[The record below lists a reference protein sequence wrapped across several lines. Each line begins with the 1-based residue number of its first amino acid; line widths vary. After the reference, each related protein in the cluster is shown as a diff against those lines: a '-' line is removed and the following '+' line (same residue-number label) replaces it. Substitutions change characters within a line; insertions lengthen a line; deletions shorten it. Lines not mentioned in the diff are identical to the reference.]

1 VVENKMKR
9 ALITGI
15 SGFVGRHLRDE
26 LIREGWDVYGFD
38 IRPAGENVF
47 VGDLSD
53 RAALTRAVADCQPD
67 AVFHLAGIIK
77 SQDPQAYYISNLFG
91 ALNLLDAVMQME
103 KRPKVLLAS
112 SSAVYGLTKSAR
124 PITERSPLRPVTEY
138 AVSKAAQETAALR
151 YHYAFG
157 LDVVIA
163 RMFNLLGP
171 GQSPDLACSAFARQI
186 ALAEISDQNEIV
198 TGNLDA
204 KRDFVDVRDA
214 ARAFAMLTEKGEAG
228 QTYNV
233 CSGNTV
239 AIQECLSEMMLRS
252 KKQLSARVDP
262 ARIQKNDIHVQ
273 VGSFHKLKKVTGW
286 NPRIPLHESL
296 ADLLDDW
303 RERIKSDAQPAFSNA
318 GAGHNVVLR

>member
-1 VVENKMKR
+1 MKR

-15 SGFVGRHLRDE
+15 SGFVGKYLRDE

-53 RAALTRAVADCQPD
+53 RVALSRAVADCQPD

-77 SQDPQAYYISNLFG
+77 SHDLQAYYTSNLFG
-91 ALNLLDAVMQME
+91 TLNLLDVVMQME
-103 KRPKVLLAS
+103 KRPKIVLAS
-112 SSAVYGLTKSAR
+112 SSAVYGLTKSVR

-138 AVSKAAQETAALR
+138 AVSKVAQETAALR

-157 LDVVIA
+157 LDVVIV

-186 ALAEISDQNEIV
+186 ALAEISEQNEIV

-214 ARAFAMLTEKGEAG
+214 ARAFALLAEKGEAG

-233 CSGNTV
+233 CSGNAV

-252 KKQLSARVDP
+252 KKPLSARVDP
-262 ARIQKNDIHVQ
+262 ARVQKNDVPVQ
-273 VGSFHKLKKVTGW
+273 VGSFQKLHKATGW

-296 ADLLDDW
+296 ADLLNDW
-303 RERIKSDAQPAFSNA
+303 RERVK
-318 GAGHNVVLR
+318 VELK

>member
-1 VVENKMKR
+1 MKR

-15 SGFVGRHLRDE
+15 SGFVGKHLREE
-26 LIREGWDVYGFD
+26 LLRAGWQVFGFD

-67 AVFHLAGIIK
+67 VVFHLAGVIK
-77 SQDPQAYYISNLFG
+77 SSDPQAYYTSNLFG
-91 ALNLLDAVMQME
+91 ALNLLDVVLQME
-103 KRPKVLLAS
+103 KRPKVVLAS
-112 SSAVYGLTKSAR
+112 SSAVYGLTKSTR
-124 PITERSPLRPVTEY
+124 PVTERSPLRPITEY
-138 AVSKAAQETAALR
+138 AVSKVVQETAALR

-157 LDVVIA
+157 LDVVIV

-186 ALAEISDQNEIV
+186 VLAEISEQNEII

-214 ARAFAMLTEKGEAG
+214 ARAFAMLAEKGEAG
-228 QTYNV
+228 QIYNV
-233 CSGNTV
+233 CSGNAVT
-239 AIQECLSEMMLRS
+239 IQGCLSEMMLRS

-262 ARIQKNDIHVQ
+262 ARVQKNDVPVQ
-273 VGSFHKLKKVTGW
+273 VGSFQKLNKVTGW
-286 NPRIPLHESL
+286 NPHIPLNESL
-296 ADLLDDW
+296 ADLLNDW
-303 RERIKSDAQPAFSNA
+303 RERVKVESK
-318 GAGHNVVLR
+318 

>member
-1 VVENKMKR
+1 MR

-15 SGFVGRHLRDE
+15 SGFVGRHLREE
-26 LIREGWDVYGFD
+26 LLREGWQVYGFD
-38 IRPAGENVF
+38 IRPAGGNVF
-47 VGDLSD
+47 IGDLSD

-77 SQDPQAYYISNLFG
+77 SADSEAYYKSNLFG
-91 ALNLLDAVMQME
+91 MLNLLDAVMQME
-103 KRPKVLLAS
+103 KRPKVVLAS

-138 AVSKAAQETAALR
+138 AVSKVAQETAALR

-157 LDVVIA
+157 LDVVIV

-186 ALAEISDQNEIV
+186 ALAEISEQSEIV

-214 ARAFAMLTEKGEAG
+214 ARAFVLLAEKGEAG
-228 QTYNV
+228 RTYNV
-233 CSGNTV
+233 CSGNAV
-239 AIQECLSEMMLRS
+239 AIQQCLSEMMS
-252 KKQLSARVDP
+252 KSNRQLSARVDP
-262 ARIQKNDIHVQ
+262 ARVQKNDVPVQ
-273 VGSFHKLKKVTGW
+273 VGSYQKLHKVTGW
-286 NPRIPLHESL
+286 SPKISL
-296 ADLLDDW
+296 KQSLSDLLDDW
-303 RERIKSDAQPAFSNA
+303 RERVKEVESK
-318 GAGHNVVLR
+318 

>member
-1 VVENKMKR
+1 MKR
-9 ALITGI
+9 AFITGI

-26 LIREGWDVYGFD
+26 IIREGWDVFGFD

-77 SQDPQAYYISNLFG
+77 STDPQAYYTSNLFG
-91 ALNLLDAVMQME
+91 TLNLLDAIMQME
-103 KRPKVLLAS
+103 KRPKVVLAS
-112 SSAVYGLTKSAR
+112 SSAVYGLTRGAR

-138 AVSKAAQETAALR
+138 AVSKVAQETAALR
-151 YHYAFG
+151 YHYAFE
-157 LDVVIA
+157 LDVVIV

-186 ALAEISDQNEIV
+186 ALAEISEQNEIV
-198 TGNLDA
+198 TGNLNA

-214 ARAFAMLTEKGEAG
+214 ACAFAMLAEKGEAG

-233 CSGNTV
+233 CSGNAV
-239 AIQECLSEMMLRS
+239 AIQQCLNEMMFRS
-252 KKQLSARVDP
+252 KKQVSARVDP
-262 ARIQKNDIHVQ
+262 ARVQKNDVPVQ
-273 VGSFHKLKKVTGW
+273 VGGFQKLHKATGW
-286 NPRIPLHESL
+286 NPRIPLTESL
-296 ADLLDDW
+296 ADLLNDW
-303 RERIKSDAQPAFSNA
+303 RERVKVESK
-318 GAGHNVVLR
+318 

>member
-1 VVENKMKR
+1 MKR

-26 LIREGWDVYGFD
+26 LIREGWHVFGFD
-38 IRPAGENVF
+38 IRPAGEDVF

-53 RAALTRAVADCQPD
+53 RAVLTRAVADCQPD

-77 SQDPQAYYISNLFG
+77 SQDPQAYYTSNLFG
-91 ALNLLDAVMQME
+91 TLNLLDAVLHME
-103 KRPKVLLAS
+103 KRPKVVLAS

-138 AVSKAAQETAALR
+138 AVSKVAQETAALR

-157 LDVVIA
+157 LDVVIV

-186 ALAEISDQNEIV
+186 VLAEISEQNEIV

-214 ARAFAMLTEKGEAG
+214 ARAFALLAEKGEAG

-233 CSGNTV
+233 CSENAV
-239 AIQECLSEMMLRS
+239 AIQECLSEMMLKS
-252 KKQLSARVDP
+252 KKQVSARVDA
-262 ARIQKNDIHVQ
+262 ARVQKNDVPVQ
-273 VGSFHKLKKVTGW
+273 VGSFQKLHKAAGW
-286 NPRIPLHESL
+286 NPRIPLNESL
-296 ADLLDDW
+296 ADLLNDW
-303 RERIKSDAQPAFSNA
+303 RERVK
-318 GAGHNVVLR
+318 VELK

>member
-1 VVENKMKR
+1 MTR

-15 SGFVGRHLRDE
+15 SGFVGRHLQEE
-26 LIREGWDVYGFD
+26 LLREGWNVFGFD
-38 IRPAGENVF
+38 IRPAGENIF

-53 RAALTRAVADCQPD
+53 RAALTRAMAGCQPD
-67 AVFHLAGIIK
+67 VVFHLAGIIK
-77 SQDPQAYYISNLFG
+77 STDSEAYYKSNLFG
-91 ALNLLDAVMQME
+91 TLNLLDAVVQME
-103 KRPKVLLAS
+103 KRPKIVLAS

-138 AVSKAAQETAALR
+138 AVSKVAQETATLR

-157 LDVVIA
+157 LDVVIV

-171 GQSPDLACSAFARQI
+171 GQSRDLACSAFARQI
-186 ALAEISDQNEIV
+186 ALAEISEQNEIV

-214 ARAFAMLTEKGEAG
+214 ARAFALLAEKGEAG

-233 CSGNTV
+233 CSGNAV
-239 AIQECLSEMMLRS
+239 AIQQCLSEMILRS

-262 ARIQKNDIHVQ
+262 ARVQKNDVPVQ
-273 VGSFHKLKKVTGW
+273 IGSFQKLQKAAGW
-286 NPRIPLHESL
+286 NPRIPLNESL
-296 ADLLDDW
+296 TDLLNDW
-303 RERIKSDAQPAFSNA
+303 RERVKVESK
-318 GAGHNVVLR
+318 

>member
-1 VVENKMKR
+1 MKH

-15 SGFVGRHLRDE
+15 SGFVGRHLREE
-26 LIREGWDVYGFD
+26 LFRAGWQVYGFD
-38 IRPAGENVF
+38 MRAAGENVF

-53 RAALTRAVADCQPD
+53 RALLSQVMFDCQPD
-67 AVFHLAGIIK
+67 AIFHLAGIIK
-77 SQDPQAYYISNLFG
+77 SNDSEEYYKSNLFG
-91 ALNLLDAVMQME
+91 TLNLLEAIMQSE
-103 KRPKVLLAS
+103 LRPNLLVAS

-157 LDVVIA
+157 LPVVIV

-186 ALAEISDQNEIV
+186 ALAELSGETEIV

-214 ARAFAMLTEKGEAG
+214 VRAFALLAEKGGAG
-228 QTYNV
+228 QIYNI
-233 CSGNTV
+233 CSGRAV
-239 AIQECLSEMMLRS
+239 AIQKCLREMMSQSR
-252 KKQLSARVDP
+252 KQLSARIEA
-262 ARIQKNDIHVQ
+262 ARVQKNDVPVQ
-273 VGSFHKLKKVTGW
+273 VGSFQKLHKVTGW
-286 NPRIPLHESL
+286 NPRISL
-296 ADLLDDW
+296 KQSLSDLLDDW
-303 RERIKSDAQPAFSNA
+303 RERVKTDA
-318 GAGHNVVLR
+318 

>member
-1 VVENKMKR
+1 MKR

-15 SGFVGRHLRDE
+15 SGFVGKHLREALLHD
-26 LIREGWDVYGFD
+26 GWDVFGFD
-38 IRPAGENVF
+38 IRPEGENVF
-47 VGDLSD
+47 AGDLSD

-77 SQDPQAYYISNLFG
+77 SSDSQAFYTSNLFG
-91 ALNLLDAVMQME
+91 TLNLLDAVMQVE
-103 KRPKVLLAS
+103 KRPKLVLAS

-138 AVSKAAQETAALR
+138 AVSKVAQETAALR

-157 LDVVIA
+157 LDVVIV

-186 ALAEISDQNEIV
+186 ALAEISEQNEIV

-214 ARAFAMLTEKGEAG
+214 ARAVVLLAEKGKAG

-233 CSGNTV
+233 CSGDAV
-239 AIQECLSEMMLRS
+239 AIQQCLSEMMLRS

-262 ARIQKNDIHVQ
+262 ARVQKNDVPVQ
-273 VGSFHKLKKVTGW
+273 VGSFQKLHKAARW

-296 ADLLDDW
+296 ADLLNDW
-303 RERIKSDAQPAFSNA
+303 RERV
-318 GAGHNVVLR
+318 NVESK

>member
-1 VVENKMKR
+1 MKR

-15 SGFVGRHLRDE
+15 SGFVGRHLREE
-26 LIREGWDVYGFD
+26 LIRAGWQVYGFD

-53 RAALTRAVADCQPD
+53 RAALSRAVADCQPD

-77 SQDPQAYYISNLFG
+77 SADSEAYYKSNLFG
-91 ALNLLDAVMQME
+91 TLNLLDAVMQME
-103 KRPKVLLAS
+103 KHPKVILAS

-124 PITERSPLRPVTEY
+124 PITERSTLRPVTEY
-138 AVSKAAQETAALR
+138 AVSKAVQETAALR

-157 LDVVIA
+157 LPVIIV

-186 ALAEISDQNEIV
+186 ALAEVSEQNEIV

-214 ARAFAMLTEKGEAG
+214 ARAFAMLAEKGEAG

-233 CSGNTV
+233 CSGNAV
-239 AIQECLSEMMLRS
+239 AIQQCLSEMMLRS
-252 KKQLSARVDP
+252 KKQLSARVDL
-262 ARIQKNDIHVQ
+262 ARVQKNDVPVQ
-273 VGSFHKLKKVTGW
+273 VGSFQKLRKAAGW
-286 NPRIPLHESL
+286 NPRIPLNESL
-296 ADLLDDW
+296 ADLLNDW
-303 RERIKSDAQPAFSNA
+303 RERVKEVESK
-318 GAGHNVVLR
+318 

>member
-1 VVENKMKR
+1 MKH

-15 SGFVGRHLRDE
+15 SGFVGRHLWDE
-26 LIREGWDVYGFD
+26 LIREGWNVFGFD

-53 RAALTRAVADCQPD
+53 RAALNRAVADCQPD

-77 SQDPQAYYISNLFG
+77 SQDPQAYYTSNLFG
-91 ALNLLDAVMQME
+91 TLNLLDAILQME
-103 KRPKVLLAS
+103 KRPKMVLAS

-138 AVSKAAQETAALR
+138 AVSKVAQETAALR

-186 ALAEISDQNEIV
+186 ARAEISDQTEIV
-198 TGNLDA
+198 TGSLDA

-214 ARAFAMLTEKGEAG
+214 VRAFALLAEKGEAG
-228 QTYNV
+228 QIYNV
-233 CSGNTV
+233 CSGSAV
-239 AIQECLSEMMLRS
+239 AIQQCLREMMFQS
-252 KKQLSARVDP
+252 QKQLSARVDA
-262 ARIQKNDIHVQ
+262 ARVQKNDVPVQ
-273 VGSFHKLKKVTGW
+273 VGSFQKLHKVTGW
-286 NPRIPLHESL
+286 NPRISLNESL

-303 RERIKSDAQPAFSNA
+303 RERVK
-318 GAGHNVVLR
+318 VETK

>member
-1 VVENKMKR
+1 MKR

-15 SGFVGRHLRDE
+15 SGFVGRHLREE
-26 LIREGWDVYGFD
+26 LLRTGWDVFGFD
-38 IRPAGENVF
+38 IRLAGEDVF

-53 RAALTRAVADCQPD
+53 RSALARAVADCQPD
-67 AVFHLAGIIK
+67 TVFHLAGIIK
-77 SQDPQAYYISNLFG
+77 SQDPQAYYTSNLFG
-91 ALNLLDAVMQME
+91 TLSLLDAVLQME
-103 KRPKVLLAS
+103 KRPKVVLAS

-138 AVSKAAQETAALR
+138 AVSKVAQENAALR

-157 LDVVIA
+157 LDVVIV

-186 ALAEISDQNEIV
+186 ALAEISEQTEIF
-198 TGNLDA
+198 TGNLAA

-214 ARAFAMLTEKGEAG
+214 ARAFALLAEKGAAG

-233 CSGNTV
+233 CSGNAV

-252 KKQLSARVDP
+252 KKQVSARVDP
-262 ARIQKNDIHVQ
+262 ARVQKNDVPVQ
-273 VGSFHKLKKVTGW
+273 VGSFQKLHKAAGW
-286 NPRIPLHESL
+286 NPRIPLNVSL
-296 ADLLDDW
+296 TDLLNDW
-303 RERIKSDAQPAFSNA
+303 RERVK
-318 GAGHNVVLR
+318 VELK

>member
-1 VVENKMKR
+1 MKR
-9 ALITGI
+9 AFITGI

-26 LIREGWDVYGFD
+26 LICEGWDVLGFD

-53 RAALTRAVADCQPD
+53 RAALTRAVVDCQPD

-77 SQDPQAYYISNLFG
+77 STDPKAYYTSNLFG
-91 ALNLLDAVMQME
+91 TLNLLDAVLQME
-103 KRPKVLLAS
+103 KRPKIVLAS

-124 PITERSPLRPVTEY
+124 PITERSPLLPVTEY
-138 AVSKAAQETAALR
+138 AVSKVAQETAALR

-157 LDVVIA
+157 LDVVVV

-186 ALAEISDQNEIV
+186 ALAEVSEQNEIV

-214 ARAFAMLTEKGEAG
+214 AHAFALLAEKGEAG

-233 CSGNTV
+233 CSGNAV
-239 AIQECLSEMMLRS
+239 AIQGCLSEMMLRS
-252 KKQLSARVDP
+252 KKQLSARVDL
-262 ARIQKNDIHVQ
+262 ARVQKNDVPVQ
-273 VGSFHKLKKVTGW
+273 VGSFQKLKKVTGW

-296 ADLLDDW
+296 ADLLNDW
-303 RERIKSDAQPAFSNA
+303 RERIRRGDPPIS
-318 GAGHNVVLR
+318 

>member
-1 VVENKMKR
+1 MKR

-26 LIREGWDVYGFD
+26 LIREGWNAFGFD

-67 AVFHLAGIIK
+67 TVFHLAGIIK
-77 SQDPQAYYISNLFG
+77 STDPQAYYTSNLFG
-91 ALNLLDAVMQME
+91 TLNFLDAVMQME
-103 KRPKVLLAS
+103 KRPKVVLAS

-138 AVSKAAQETAALR
+138 AVSKVAQESAALR

-157 LDVVIA
+157 LGVVIV

-186 ALAEISDQNEIV
+186 ALAEISEQNEIV

-214 ARAFAMLTEKGEAG
+214 VRAFALLAGKGEAG
-228 QTYNV
+228 QIYNV
-233 CSGNTV
+233 CSGNAI
-239 AIQECLSEMMLRS
+239 AIQQCLSEMMLRS

-262 ARIQKNDIHVQ
+262 ARVQKNDVPMQ
-273 VGSFHKLKKVTGW
+273 VGSFQKLHKAAGW
-286 NPRIPLHESL
+286 NPRISLNESL
-296 ADLLDDW
+296 ADLLNDW
-303 RERIKSDAQPAFSNA
+303 RERVKVESK
-318 GAGHNVVLR
+318 

>member
-1 VVENKMKR
+1 MKR

-26 LIREGWDVYGFD
+26 LLREGWNVFGFD

-77 SQDPQAYYISNLFG
+77 SPDPQAYYTSNLFG
-91 ALNLLDAVMQME
+91 ALNLLDEAMQME
-103 KRPKVLLAS
+103 KRPKMVLAS

-138 AVSKAAQETAALR
+138 AVSKVAQETAALR

-157 LDVVIA
+157 LDVVIV

-186 ALAEISDQNEIV
+186 ALAEISEQNEIV

-214 ARAFAMLTEKGEAG
+214 ARAFALLAEKGEAG

-233 CSGNTV
+233 CSGNAV
-239 AIQECLSEMMLRS
+239 AIQQCLSEMMLRS
-252 KKQLSARVDP
+252 KKQVSARVDP
-262 ARIQKNDIHVQ
+262 ARVQKNDVPVQ
-273 VGSFHKLKKVTGW
+273 VGSFQKVQKASGW
-286 NPRIPLHESL
+286 NPCIPLHESL

-303 RERIKSDAQPAFSNA
+303 RERVKVESK
-318 GAGHNVVLR
+318 

>member
-1 VVENKMKR
+1 MKR
-9 ALITGI
+9 TLITGI
-15 SGFVGRHLRDE
+15 SGFVGRHLREE
-26 LIREGWDVYGFD
+26 LIRAGWQVYGFD

-53 RAALTRAVADCQPD
+53 RAALTHAVLDCQPD

-77 SQDPQAYYISNLFG
+77 SADSEMYYKSNLFG
-91 ALNLLDAVMQME
+91 TLNLLDAVMQME
-103 KRPKVLLAS
+103 KHPKVILAS

-124 PITERSPLRPVTEY
+124 PITERSTLRPVTEY
-138 AVSKAAQETAALR
+138 AVSKAAQETAVLR

-157 LDVVIA
+157 LPVIFV

-186 ALAEISDQNEIV
+186 ALAENSDQTEIV

-214 ARAFAMLTEKGEAG
+214 VSAFAMLAEKGEAG

-233 CSGNTV
+233 CSQRAV
-239 AIQECLSEMMLRS
+239 AIRQCLYEMMSKS
-252 KKQLSARVDP
+252 KKQLSARVDA
-262 ARIQKNDIHVQ
+262 ARVQKNDVPVQ
-273 VGSFHKLKKVTGW
+273 VGSYQKLHKITGW
-286 NPRIPLHESL
+286 SPKISL
-296 ADLLDDW
+296 KQSLFDLLDDW
-303 RERIKSDAQPAFSNA
+303 RERVKEVESK
-318 GAGHNVVLR
+318 